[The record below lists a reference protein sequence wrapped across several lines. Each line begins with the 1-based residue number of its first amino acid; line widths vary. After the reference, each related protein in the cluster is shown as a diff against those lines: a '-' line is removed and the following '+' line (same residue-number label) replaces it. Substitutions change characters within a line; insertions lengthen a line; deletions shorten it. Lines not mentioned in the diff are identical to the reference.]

1 MNGNC
6 AIQQRQHCARRREA
20 ESRHSIYVFEH
31 VAPLARRCLFV
42 WAILAVA
49 SICCNSQGLG
59 GKPKPKFQIVFDN
72 RHPSEI
78 SRWRYQ
84 DVDIYIM
91 GQDGSSVKRLTSDHR
106 SHSPAWSPDG
116 HQIAYLRDEPVNPPK
131 ESMSFKDHRFILET
145 ALQSFPA
152 HSDLL
157 LMSMNG
163 EGSRKIASMGSDV
176 RDLLWLPNAEWIAL
190 RFSNRLNLNVCV
202 THGEKNFDAKCDRM
216 DKIEEIRKGYY
227 SSGKEGR
234 NPFLREYYPA
244 ADNFL
249 PTLYMHWG
257 NLGVLDEKEVESLGS
272 TILVLPDLAAS
283 IGLKS
288 LDEASAAAPV
298 PAYDAAWSP
307 DGKRIAYSVFS
318 RSNHSILYIAD
329 LKDSHA
335 EGERALTE
343 PVLEAHSPAWS
354 ADSSRLAFT
363 GLWKGTQQLFAMNA
377 DGKALIQVSM
387 NQNQS
392 CSHPSWS
399 PDGGWIVAECRDNI
413 IFNEPA
419 LYTDISGW
427 DSSIYLFDMNRLSA
441 APRLLIECSAYVTD
455 AHRCGAHNPS
465 FEPREQAAGGAV
477 PRP

>member
-1 MNGNC
+1 
-6 AIQQRQHCARRREA
+6 
-20 ESRHSIYVFEH
+20 
-31 VAPLARRCLFV
+31 
-42 WAILAVA
+42 
-49 SICCNSQGLG
+49 
-59 GKPKPKFQIVFDN
+59 
-72 RHPSEI
+72 
-78 SRWRYQ
+78 
-84 DVDIYIM
+84 
-91 GQDGSSVKRLTSDHR
+91 
-106 SHSPAWSPDG
+106 
-116 HQIAYLRDEPVNPPK
+116 
-131 ESMSFKDHRFILET
+131 
-145 ALQSFPA
+145 
-152 HSDLL
+152 
-157 LMSMNG
+157 
-163 EGSRKIASMGSDV
+163 
-176 RDLLWLPNAEWIAL
+176 
-190 RFSNRLNLNVCV
+190 
-202 THGEKNFDAKCDRM
+202 
-216 DKIEEIRKGYY
+216 
-227 SSGKEGR
+227 
-234 NPFLREYYPA
+234 
-244 ADNFL
+244 
-249 PTLYMHWG
+249 
-257 NLGVLDEKEVESLGS
+257 
-272 TILVLPDLAAS
+272 
-283 IGLKS
+283 
-288 LDEASAAAPV
+288 
-298 PAYDAAWSP
+298 
-307 DGKRIAYSVFS
+307 VFS